1 MANALDDLRYISRYG
16 YRDPWAEASKNI
28 TDSLL
33 AYADSKNRRDTLLAK
48 YKSDQEQLEYDR
60 GKDDRDFFLD
70 VYQDA
75 TAAGKLSLIEDEK
88 NAKYFPSGLLE
99 SEIKTNTGIVAYET
113 DRNKHFDI
121 IKDST
126 TVTPE
131 VIQSIRWLERNV
143 PGDATGT
150 RARVTNIKTGV
161 MSQHKTEQDTKY
173 ITDTSD
179 KYYQKGLLDGGQ
191 RTAVKD
197 ALAAGDFANA
207 DKLLKQ
213 GLESNR
219 RTAEDIEEYYNDQK
233 AMIINMGKTYHTEA
247 DAKEKINQLEKELR
261 PFFPEWIQNQRD
273 ENNQRLPFTTMMG
286 LMKLGKAKGV
296 DDKTASRLNNLPA
309 VKQRRAFLENL
320 GGQLMNTS
328 RDSSITEPDGTVTK
342 TNVSEFHTDSDGRF
356 ALPEEEFAMPPES
369 QVELQYKNGTT
380 KIVTGENAWEQI
392 QRGDVTYA
400 NSNKSGM
407 YLKIGVGSNPVLAEK
422 AGSRIPGVFEG
433 DWAGGEV
440 GIVYQNPSKRQYK
453 GGWQD
458 YGEPMRTPGIGTV
471 KGRYSGKLSDTAFST
486 RNIKLQNGDLLIDT
500 DTGSYHRVTIL
511 EPPKG
516 TPLKWTATDKEFAER
531 EIDRQTPTDALEKTI
546 FRVNGKDYTSTQ
558 LTKKFMVPMTVP
570 NTNQSQPEQVD
581 ERTEPKL
588 ISMTPFDADSAW
600 VADSTTW
607 MEPAVEADTTYK

>member
-16 YRDPWAEASKNI
+16 YRDPWAEATKNI

-121 IKDST
+121 IKDSPK
-126 TVTPE
+126 VTPE

-179 KYYQKGLLDGGQ
+179 KYYHKGLLDGGQ
-191 RTAVKD
+191 RDAVRD

-233 AMIINMGKTYHTEA
+233 TMIINMGKTYHKEA
-247 DAKEKINQLEKELR
+247 DAKVKIEELEKELIQ
-261 PFFPEWIQNQRD
+261 FMPEWIQNQRD

-286 LMKLGKAKGV
+286 LMKLGKAEGV

-369 QVELQYKNGTT
+369 QVELQFKNGTT
-380 KIVTGENAWEQI
+380 QILTGENAWNQI
-392 QRGDVTYA
+392 QKGGVTYA
-400 NSNKSGM
+400 NSNKSGI

-422 AGSRIPGVFEG
+422 AGSVIPGVVEG

-440 GIVYQNPSKRQYK
+440 GIVYQNPTRRQYEGINKPVRFK
-453 GGWQD
+453 GV
-458 YGEPMRTPGIGTV
+458 GTV
-471 KGRYSGKLSDTAFST
+471 KSARFPKLESTAFTT

-516 TPLKWTATDKEFAER
+516 TPLKWTATDKEFAEHL
-531 EIDRQTPTDALEKTI
+531 DKPPTDALDKTI

-570 NTNQSQPEQVD
+570 NTNQSQPEEVV
-581 ERTEPKL
+581 ERIEPKL
-588 ISMTPFDADSAW
+588 ISITPSFEADSAW

>member
-16 YRDPWAEASKNI
+16 YRDPWAEATKNI
-28 TDSLL
+28 TDSLFK
-33 AYADSKNRRDTLLAK
+33 YANSVNQRDTLIAK
-48 YKSDQEQLEYDR
+48 YKADQEQIEYER

-70 VYQDA
+70 LYTGS
-75 TAAGKLSLIEDEK
+75 TAEGKLSLLEDEK

-99 SEIKTNTGIVAYET
+99 SEKKTNTGIVSYET
-113 DRNKHFDI
+113 DRDKHFDI

-131 VIQSIRWLERNV
+131 VITSLRWLERNV
-143 PGDATGT
+143 PGHATGT
-150 RARVTNIKTGV
+150 RARVSNFKTGI

-173 ITDTSD
+173 ITDTAE
-179 KYYQKGLLDGGQ
+179 KYYQKGLLDRKQHG
-191 RTAVKD
+191 AVND

-207 DKLLKQ
+207 DRLLKQ

-247 DAKEKINQLEKELR
+247 AAKEKINQLEKELR

-273 ENNQRLPFTTMMG
+273 ENNQELSFTTMMA
-286 LMKLGKAKGV
+286 LMKLGKAEGV
-296 DDKTASRLNNLPA
+296 DENTASRLNNLP
-309 VKQRRAFLENL
+309 VVQQRRAFLENL
-320 GGQLMNTS
+320 GSRVMS
-328 RDSSITEPDGTVTK
+328 MPRDSSITEPDGTITK

-369 QVELQYKNGTT
+369 QVELQFKNGTT
-380 KIVTGENAWEQI
+380 KILTGENAWNQI
-392 QRGDVTYA
+392 QKGGVTYA
-400 NSNKSGM
+400 NSNKSGI

-422 AGSRIPGVFEG
+422 AGSAIPGMVQG
-433 DWAGGEV
+433 DWAGGDV
-440 GIVYQNPSKRQYK
+440 GVVYQNPTRRQYEGINKPVRFK
-453 GGWQD
+453 GV
-458 YGEPMRTPGIGTV
+458 GTV
-471 KGRYSGKLSDTAFST
+471 KSTRFPKLESSAFTT
-486 RNIKLQNGDLLIDT
+486 RNIKLQSGDLLIDT

-516 TPLKWTATDKEFAER
+516 TPLKWTSTDKEFAEHL
-531 EIDRQTPTDALEKTI
+531 DKPPTDALDKTI
-546 FRVNGKDYTSTQ
+546 FRVNGKDYTPTQ

-570 NTNQSQPEQVD
+570 NTNQSQPEQVV
-581 ERTEPKL
+581 ERVEPKL
-588 ISMTPFDADSAW
+588 ISVTPFDADSAW

-607 MEPAVEADTTYK
+607 MEPAVEDTTYK